1 MDCYEPVLH
10 IRTCS
15 HLRSRAEQ
23 HTDFAASDLA
33 EQLFFLCI
41 GGRFVN
47 KAYLLRRDTTGYQFL
62 PHIVIDIEST
72 VIFRGG
78 QVAEH
83 KLCRFGIGVFL
94 PDTVHIIH
102 AGIDFTV
109 WVIWQHRVNHS
120 LVKSQFPPVIGYL
133 EHIVDVRLDKPCPDF
148 LSPLRKGSYHFGLYL
163 ARLGLNIVVI
173 DLWHGEF

>member
-33 EQLFFLCI
+33 EQLLFLCI
-41 GGRFVN
+41 GGRFVD
-47 KAYLLRRDTTGYQFL
+47 KSYLLRRNTTGYQFL

-78 QVAEH
+78 KVTEH

-120 LVKSQFPPVIGYL
+120 LVKSQFPSVIGYL

-148 LSPLRKGSYHFGLYL
+148 LSPLRKGSYHLSLHL

-173 DLWHGEF
+173 DFWHGEL